1 MLTWWE
7 KEGLSSPCSNWN
19 GFARRC
25 NCKACRERRKRVR
38 EDAARNEEL
47 IDLIA
52 DAIDDSLDMDWVSTD
67 GAKSV
72 LRALE
77 REGYVIVEKKN
88 D

>member
-1 MLTWWE
+1 MKRIVPIRSVKKGFLT
-7 KEGLSSPCSNWN
+7 
-19 GFARRC
+19 
-25 NCKACRERRKRVR
+25 V
-38 EDAARNEEL
+38 DNEEL

-52 DAIDDSLDMDWVSTD
+52 DAIDDSLDMDWTSMD

-77 REGYVIVEKKN
+77 REGYEILENAKS

>member
-1 MLTWWE
+1 M
-7 KEGLSSPCSNWN
+7 
-19 GFARRC
+19 
-25 NCKACRERRKRVR
+25 
-38 EDAARNEEL
+38 DNEEL

-52 DAIDDSLDMDWVSTD
+52 DAIDDSLDMDWTSTD

>member
-1 MLTWWE
+1 M
-7 KEGLSSPCSNWN
+7 N
-19 GFARRC
+19 
-25 NCKACRERRKRVR
+25 
-38 EDAARNEEL
+38 NEEL

-72 LRALE
+72 LRVLE
-77 REGYVIVEKKN
+77 REGYEILEKKN

>member
-1 MLTWWE
+1 MKKIAPIRFVKKGCLT
-7 KEGLSSPCSNWN
+7 
-19 GFARRC
+19 
-25 NCKACRERRKRVR
+25 V
-38 EDAARNEEL
+38 DNEEL

-52 DAIDDSLDMDWVSTD
+52 DAIEDSLDMDWRSTD

-77 REGYVIVEKKN
+77 REGYEILEKKN

>member
-1 MLTWWE
+1 M
-7 KEGLSSPCSNWN
+7 
-19 GFARRC
+19 
-25 NCKACRERRKRVR
+25 
-38 EDAARNEEL
+38 DNEEL

-52 DAIDDSLDMDWVSTD
+52 EAIDDSLDMDWTSMD

-77 REGYVIVEKKN
+77 REGYVIVEKEN

>member
-1 MLTWWE
+1 MKRIAPIRFAKKGCLT
-7 KEGLSSPCSNWN
+7 
-19 GFARRC
+19 
-25 NCKACRERRKRVR
+25 V
-38 EDAARNEEL
+38 DNEEL

-72 LRALE
+72 LLALE
-77 REGYVIVEKKN
+77 REEYAIVEKTKS

>member
-1 MLTWWE
+1 M
-7 KEGLSSPCSNWN
+7 
-19 GFARRC
+19 
-25 NCKACRERRKRVR
+25 
-38 EDAARNEEL
+38 DNEEL

-72 LRALE
+72 LLALE
-77 REGYVIVEKKN
+77 REEYAIVEKTKS

>member
-1 MLTWWE
+1 MQCVKKGCLT
-7 KEGLSSPCSNWN
+7 
-19 GFARRC
+19 
-25 NCKACRERRKRVR
+25 V
-38 EDAARNEEL
+38 DNEEL

-52 DAIDDSLDMDWVSTD
+52 DAIDDSLDMDWVSTV

-77 REGYVIVEKKN
+77 REGYEIVEKVKR

>member
-1 MLTWWE
+1 MQCVKKGCLT
-7 KEGLSSPCSNWN
+7 
-19 GFARRC
+19 
-25 NCKACRERRKRVR
+25 V
-38 EDAARNEEL
+38 DNEEL

-52 DAIDDSLDMDWVSTD
+52 EAIDDSLDMDWLSRD

-77 REGYVIVEKKN
+77 REGYEIVEKKH

>member
-1 MLTWWE
+1 MKRIEPTRFVKKGCLTVE
-7 KEGLSSPCSNWN
+7 
-19 GFARRC
+19 
-25 NCKACRERRKRVR
+25 
-38 EDAARNEEL
+38 NEEL

-77 REGYVIVEKKN
+77 SE
-88 D
+88 

>member
-1 MLTWWE
+1 MQKIAPMQCVKKGCLT
-7 KEGLSSPCSNWN
+7 
-19 GFARRC
+19 
-25 NCKACRERRKRVR
+25 V
-38 EDAARNEEL
+38 DNEEL

-52 DAIDDSLDMDWVSTD
+52 DAIDDSLDMDWLSTD

>member
-1 MLTWWE
+1 M
-7 KEGLSSPCSNWN
+7 
-19 GFARRC
+19 
-25 NCKACRERRKRVR
+25 
-38 EDAARNEEL
+38 DNEEL

-77 REGYVIVEKKN
+77 REGYEIVENAKR

>member
-1 MLTWWE
+1 M
-7 KEGLSSPCSNWN
+7 
-19 GFARRC
+19 
-25 NCKACRERRKRVR
+25 
-38 EDAARNEEL
+38 DNEEL

-52 DAIDDSLDMDWVSTD
+52 DAIDDSLDMDWTSTD

-77 REGYVIVEKKN
+77 REGYEIVEKKN

>member
-1 MLTWWE
+1 MKKIAPTRSVKKGCLT
-7 KEGLSSPCSNWN
+7 
-19 GFARRC
+19 
-25 NCKACRERRKRVR
+25 V
-38 EDAARNEEL
+38 DNEEL

-52 DAIDDSLDMDWVSTD
+52 EAIDDSLDMDWVSTD

-77 REGYVIVEKKN
+77 REGYEIVERAKS